1 MSESNSQSFNPK
13 SDIRNNDEGNSNM
26 TAQPPSPE
34 DKKSDHL
41 NIRVSG
47 HGQSEIFFK
56 IKKTTQLK
64 KLMEAYCERLG
75 KQPGSLRFL
84 FDGQRI
90 SPNDTPQQLG
100 LQNEDCIEVMVEQFG
115 GNGKY

>member
-1 MSESNSQSFNPK
+1 MPEGNSQSFNSK
-13 SDIRNNDEGNSNM
+13 SDICNNGEGSNNV
-26 TAQPPSPE
+26 ANQSSSPE

-41 NIRVSG
+41 NIRVAG

-56 IKKTTQLK
+56 IKKTTPLK

-115 GNGKY
+115 GNDKC